1 MKTYDIFRRDAS
13 GPIWVDGR
21 LYVENARAR
30 IQELAAHNPG
40 KCFFVFDA
48 QSSSVIFEL
57 TIGNNAEHP
66 THPRDTSSGETA
78 SAEWVR
84 NSV

>member
-1 MKTYDIFRRDAS
+1 MKSYDIFRRDAS
-13 GPIWVDGR
+13 GPVWLEAR

-48 QSSSVIFEL
+48 QDSSVIFEL
-57 TIGNNAEHP
+57 TIGSNADHP
-66 THPRDTSSGETA
+66 PHAKETSSEDTA
-78 SAEWVR
+78 CGH
-84 NSV
+84 SV

>member
-1 MKTYDIFRRDAS
+1 MKSYDIFRRDAS
-13 GPIWVDGR
+13 GPVWLEAR

-48 QSSSVIFEL
+48 QNSSVIFEL
-57 TIGNNAEHP
+57 TIGKNAEHP
-66 THPRDTSSGETA
+66 THPQDASSGDTA
-78 SAEWVR
+78 CEHAI
-84 NSV
+84 